1 MDHGPLGFV
10 FTDYESY
17 RPVPNIRVDQ
27 VLQQAITAV
36 AAALKR
42 DPSLEYRPL
51 TGEGAAKST
60 LPVDEINLY
69 IEPRFPYMTL
79 GNLLNN
85 KDEEK
90 EYVIREAGAFGRR
103 TQVRFTCSCADF
115 AGAVWF

>member
-1 MDHGPLGFV
+1 MWWSPFTCDIVTMPFHMDHGPLGFV

-79 GNLLNN
+79 GNL
-85 KDEEK
+85 
-90 EYVIREAGAFGRR
+90 Y
-103 TQVRFTCSCADF
+103 
-115 AGAVWF
+115 AVFELLRVWATRISD